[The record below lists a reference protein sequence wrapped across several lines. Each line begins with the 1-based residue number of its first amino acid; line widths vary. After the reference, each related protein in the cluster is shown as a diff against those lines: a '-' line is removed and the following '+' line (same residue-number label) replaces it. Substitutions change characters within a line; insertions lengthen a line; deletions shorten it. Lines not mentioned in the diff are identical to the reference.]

1 MNEKIKEI
9 IKETLKDYTIEK
21 IILFGSRARGDNNK
35 DSDYDVL
42 VILKEDLEREQLY
55 KLTSITRK
63 DLAELLIPIDIL
75 IRPARYVDYMKNKIG
90 NVISYATEEG
100 IEI

>member
-1 MNEKIKEI
+1 MNGKIKEI
-9 IKETLKDYTIEK
+9 IQESLKGYTIDK
-21 IILFGSRARGDNNK
+21 IILFGSRARGDNEE

-42 VILKEDLEREQLY
+42 VILKEDLERE
-55 KLTSITRK
+55 KLNNLASLIRK
-63 DLAELLIPIDIL
+63 SLAELLIPIDIL
-75 IRPARYVDYMKNKIG
+75 VRSARYVDYMKNKIG

>member
-9 IKETLKDYTIEK
+9 IQVALKEYTVDK
-21 IILFGSRARGDNNK
+21 IILFGSRARGDNST

-42 VILKEDLEREQLY
+42 VILKEDLEREQLNI
-55 KLTSITRK
+55 LASLIRQN
-63 DLAELLIPIDIL
+63 LAELLIPIDIL
-75 IRPARYVDYMKNKIG
+75 VRSARYVDYMKNKIG